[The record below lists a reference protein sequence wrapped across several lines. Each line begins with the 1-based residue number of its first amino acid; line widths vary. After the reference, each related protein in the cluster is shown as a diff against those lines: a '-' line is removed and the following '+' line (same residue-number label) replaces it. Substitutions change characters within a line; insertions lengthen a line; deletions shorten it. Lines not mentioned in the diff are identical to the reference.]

1 MVLNLTDMTSEEL
14 YELIADAQT
23 ELGRRQTAGIFEQKI
38 GALLDEGQAAGV
50 IVEHQDGEEWQPVT
64 GYHNVYRK
72 NAVVTHNGKTWTSNI
87 DFNAGEPGVSGW
99 TEQVEEGEYLVWS
112 QPQGYEDAYAPGVI
126 VWHPNKGD
134 QLYKNTHTAGNTW
147 EPGTPH
153 SQWEPYT
160 PDGDES

>member
-1 MVLNLTDMTSEEL
+1 MDFTSMTDEEL
-14 YELIADAQT
+14 AQLQSDVGAELA
-23 ELGRRQTAGIFEQKI
+23 RRQTAGIFEQKI
-38 GALLDEGQAAGV
+38 SALLDEGQAAGV
-50 IVEHQDGEEWQPVT
+50 IVQHEDGEEWRPVT
-64 GYHNVYRK
+64 GYHDVYRK

-99 TEQVEEGEYLVWS
+99 TEQVEEGEYLVWK

-153 SQWEPYT
+153 SQWEPW
-160 PDGDES
+160 DGDQP